1 VASRVTGV
9 QQKQRHEL
17 DSRNKTGV
25 TLREGPKAWSAV
37 GFSTGRHQA
46 RLGRKADGLSIA
58 ITRSVGGFFD
68 EVVGEAV
75 KAQQVDATDEAR
87 SYLVALLSEF
97 ARPAAG
103 MGDTFERPL
112 AFLLDEA
119 LRTNGAGR
127 FQKLRILGDGVLYI
141 TGFFGDHIE
150 NRGVDM
156 GYVTSVGA
164 TAYRGAAT
172 MLRRPNVES
181 NAGNRTDENEN
192 VFGELSVKFDRFV
205 DVLSTVA
212 DSTFAQQARGERG
225 ILKLYERWLRSG
237 SSTLA
242 RELGARGLV
251 PVRGTGGLH

>member
-1 VASRVTGV
+1 
-9 QQKQRHEL
+9 
-17 DSRNKTGV
+17 
-25 TLREGPKAWSAV
+25 
-37 GFSTGRHQA
+37 
-46 RLGRKADGLSIA
+46 
-58 ITRSVGGFFD
+58 
-68 EVVGEAV
+68 VGEAV
-75 KAQQVDATDEAR
+75 KVQQVDATDEAR

-97 ARPAAG
+97 ARPGAG

-119 LRTNGAGR
+119 LRTNGAER
-127 FQKLRILGDGVLYI
+127 FQRLRILGDGVLYI

-172 MLRRPNVES
+172 MLRRPNLDAGSSRSDES
-181 NAGNRTDENEN
+181 EN
-192 VFGELSVKFDRFV
+192 VFGELSLKFDRFV
-205 DVLSTVA
+205 DVLTAVA
-212 DSTFAQQARGERG
+212 DTTFAQQARGERG
-225 ILKLYERWLRSG
+225 ILKVYERWLRSG